1 MEVRELDTDIKS
13 GNIKKIYFFYGPEVF
28 LMENKIN
35 SIKKHILDEDSTE
48 FGFSKFTGKDS
59 NFEEFEFEFYSYP
72 MSGDKKIII
81 LQNTGWFSNP
91 KSSEILS
98 LKKFFSE
105 IPEYLYVVIREDG
118 FDKKKEKNIEFIKN
132 SGGGI
137 VNFEHLP
144 IGQLCSW
151 IEKMFSDNGKIVKQ
165 SDILYIVNASN
176 SEMSKIYREVEK
188 LIIFSDDDK
197 NIVSEDIYSLV
208 TKSGEYKIYELFDD
222 IVEAKGR
229 QAMEK
234 LKQILDSKEKPTS
247 IIAGLTNKFSEL
259 LTVKL
264 LNSDRVSISEI
275 VNYLDFKMPEFVV
288 KKMVS
293 QSKKYGEKYLKRMI
307 RMGIDFDR
315 SIKNGRLDQKTAA
328 EMFVTELIRC
338 D

>member
-1 MEVRELDTDIKS
+1 MEIRELDTDIKS
-13 GNIKKIYFFYGPEVF
+13 GKLKKIYFFYGPEVF
-28 LMENKIN
+28 LLENKIN
-35 SIKKHILDEDSTE
+35 SIKKHILDEDSLE
-48 FGFSKFTGKDS
+48 FGYSKFTGKDS

-91 KSSEILS
+91 KSSEFLS

-105 IPEYLYVVIREDG
+105 MPEHLYVVIREDN

-151 IEKMFSDNGKIVKQ
+151 VEKLFSDSGKIVRE
-165 SDILYIVNASN
+165 SDVLYIVNASN
-176 SEMSKIYREVEK
+176 FEMSKIYREVEK
-188 LIIFSDDDK
+188 LIIFSGDDK
-197 NIVSEDIYSLV
+197 NIASKDIYSLV

-222 IVEAKGR
+222 IVDSKGM
-229 QAMEK
+229 QALEK

-247 IIAGLTNKFSEL
+247 VIAGLTNKFSEL

-264 LNSDRVSISEI
+264 LNSDRVPVSEI

-293 QSKKYGEKYLKRMI
+293 QSKKYGEKYLKRI
-307 RMGIDFDR
+307 IKLGINIDS
-315 SIKNGRLDQKTAA
+315 SIKTGKIDQKTAT
-328 EMFVTELIRC
+328 EMFVAELIRN